1 MKVKQPEG
9 DDNFIY
15 GILYGNK
22 AGELHLLNDGGSHR
36 VVIDCYPDSM
46 LQPARSVLETTT
58 TDIQWKSS
66 GDIETW
72 DSGILSDLLHDME
85 SEGGNPKG
93 EIVYIIKDC
102 RTVVVS
108 GE

>member
-1 MKVKQPEG
+1 MKVQQPEG

-15 GILYGNK
+15 GILYGDK
-22 AGELHLLNDGGSHR
+22 SGELYLLNDDGTHR
-36 VVIDCYPDSM
+36 VVMDIPDAM
-46 LQPARSVLETTT
+46 LQPARNVLETTT

-66 GDIETW
+66 GEIETW

-102 RTVVVS
+102 RTIVVS